1 MHSDGPDEI
10 VLPPLV
16 PARPLVRLRFIEFV
30 SQLHCPPSLTRTVPI
45 LSHSTIARQTHLK
58 IN

>member
-1 MHSDGPDEI
+1 MMHSDGPDEI

-16 PARPLVRLRFIEFV
+16 PARLSASTLLNLLAD
-30 SQLHCPPSLTRTVPI
+30 SDCPPSLTRTVPI